1 VFVNQPERSSIPV
14 WTPAKIMVATLVV
27 IGVLAG
33 VWFVVEIRSILLLL
47 VLGIIFGAAIEPLV
61 YRFRRSGLSR
71 SQATLLVY
79 LLLFGTIGV
88 AIYFLTPQL
97 IHQVQ
102 ALDKGLPDIFQH
114 LRQQALASDNSF
126 INRTGYQTLTR
137 LQDGYNRIRSSP
149 NVGQNQLF
157 DVATSAAGAAFTA
170 ISLMIVA
177 FYWMTEKATIKRLL
191 LALFPFSKRT
201 RAHAIWDEI
210 EFRLG
215 GWTRGELT
223 LMAVI
228 GIISGT
234 GYYFLGVQFWL
245 ALAILAGLMEV
256 VPFIGPFVGGG
267 APVLVALADSP
278 QKAIAVLIFV
288 LIYQQV
294 EQAFI
299 VPKIMKNSVGMSPLT
314 VVLTVLVGSVLY
326 GPVGAILAIPVGAA
340 VQVVINNLTRLHDDR
355 ISDELRELELTPLTA
370 SEFFSPLGPITID
383 EDGLNPPANA
393 FDSGTS
399 KNPVQTKASSWMNT
413 AVRKS
418 NRP

>member
-1 VFVNQPERSSIPV
+1 
-14 WTPAKIMVATLVV
+14 MVATLVV
-27 IGVLAG
+27 IGVLFG

-61 YRFRRSGLSR
+61 FRFRRSGLSR

-79 LLLFGTIGV
+79 LLLFGTIGF
-88 AIYFLTPQL
+88 ALYFLIPQL
-97 IHQVQ
+97 INQVQ
-102 ALDKGLPDIFQH
+102 ALDQGMPEIFQH

-126 INRTGYQTLTR
+126 INRTGYQSLTR
-137 LQDGYNRIRSSP
+137 IQEGYNRIRTSP
-149 NVGQNQLF
+149 NIGQSQLF
-157 DVATSAAGAAFTA
+157 EVATSAAGAAFAA
-170 ISLMIVA
+170 ISLMIIA
-177 FYWMTEKATIKRLL
+177 FYWMTEKATIKRIV
-191 LALFPFSKRT
+191 LALFPFSKRA

-234 GYYFLGVQFWL
+234 GYYFIGVQFWL

-256 VPFIGPFVGGG
+256 VPFVGPFIGGG

-278 QKAIAVLIFV
+278 KKAIIVLIFV
-288 LIYQQV
+288 LAYQQV
-294 EQAFI
+294 EQGYI
-299 VPKIMKNSVGMSPLT
+299 VPRIMKNSVGMSPLT
-314 VVLTVLVGSVLY
+314 VVLTILVGSVLY

-340 VQVVINNLTRLHDDR
+340 VQVVVNNLTRLQDDR
-355 ISDELRELELTPLTA
+355 ISDELRELEITPLTA
-370 SEFFSPLGPITID
+370 SGFFSPLGPITTD
-383 EDGLNPPANA
+383 EGAQGQGPETAAAETNTQQERGRSPASAWLNAA
-393 FDSGTS
+393 T
-399 KNPVQTKASSWMNT
+399 
-413 AVRKS
+413 RKS

>member
-1 VFVNQPERSSIPV
+1 
-14 WTPAKIMVATLVV
+14 MVATLVV
-27 IGVLAG
+27 IGVLFG

-88 AIYFLTPQL
+88 ALYFLIPQL
-97 IHQVQ
+97 INQVQ
-102 ALDKGLPDIFQH
+102 ALDRGMPDVFKH
-114 LRQQALASDNSF
+114 LQEQALASNSSF
-126 INRTGYQTLTR
+126 INRTGYQTITR
-137 LQDGYNRIRSSP
+137 IEDGYNCIRTSP
-149 NVGQNQLF
+149 NIGQNQLF

-170 ISLMIVA
+170 ISLMIIA
-177 FYWMTEKATIKRLL
+177 FYWMTEKATIKRIV

-228 GIISGT
+228 GMISGT
-234 GYYFLGVQFWL
+234 GYYFIGVQFWL

-256 VPFIGPFVGGG
+256 VPFVGPFIGGG

-288 LIYQQV
+288 LVYQQV
-294 EQAFI
+294 EQGYI
-299 VPKIMKNSVGMSPLT
+299 VPRIMKNSVGMSPLT
-314 VVLTVLVGSVLY
+314 VVLTILVGSVLY

-340 VQVVINNLTRLHDDR
+340 VQVVINNLTRLRDDR
-355 ISDELRELELTPLTA
+355 IRDELRELEITPLTA
-370 SEFFSPLGPITID
+370 SGFFSPLGPITTD
-383 EDGLNPPANA
+383 EDVHGQIPETMTIETPARQGTGRSSASAWLNAA
-393 FDSGTS
+393 T
-399 KNPVQTKASSWMNT
+399 
-413 AVRKS
+413 RKS

>member
-1 VFVNQPERSSIPV
+1 
-14 WTPAKIMVATLVV
+14 MVATLVV
-27 IGVLAG
+27 IGVLLG

-61 YRFRRSGLSR
+61 FRFRRSGLSR

-88 AIYFLTPQL
+88 ALYFLIPQL
-97 IHQVQ
+97 INQVQ
-102 ALDKGLPDIFQH
+102 ALDEGLPQIFNH
-114 LRQQALASDNSF
+114 LREQALASDNSF

-137 LQDGYNRIRSSP
+137 LQEGYSRIRTSP
-149 NVGQNQLF
+149 NIGQSQF
-157 DVATSAAGAAFTA
+157 FEVATSAAGAAFAA
-170 ISLMIVA
+170 ISLMIIA
-177 FYWMTEKATIKRLL
+177 FYWMTEKATIKRIV

-234 GYYFLGVQFWL
+234 GYFFIGVQFWL

-256 VPFIGPFVGGG
+256 VPFVGPFIGGG

-278 QKAIAVLIFV
+278 QQALIVLIFV
-288 LIYQQV
+288 LTYQQV
-294 EQAFI
+294 EQGYI
-299 VPKIMKNSVGMSPLT
+299 VPRIMKNSVGMSPLT
-314 VVLTVLVGSVLY
+314 VVLTILVGSVLY

-340 VQVVINNLTRLHDDR
+340 VQVVINNLTRLQDDR
-355 ISDELRELELTPLTA
+355 ISDELRELEITPLTA
-370 SEFFSPLGPITID
+370 SGFRSPLGPITTD
-383 EDGLNPPANA
+383 EKSPGQRPELPPTETIADEKSSRSSASAWFNA
-393 FDSGTS
+393 AT
-399 KNPVQTKASSWMNT
+399 
-413 AVRKS
+413 RKS
-418 NRP
+418 GRP

>member
-1 VFVNQPERSSIPV
+1 
-14 WTPAKIMVATLVV
+14 MVATLVV
-27 IGVLAG
+27 IGVLFG

-79 LLLFGTIGV
+79 FLLFGTIGV
-88 AIYFLTPQL
+88 ALYFLIPQL
-97 IHQVQ
+97 INQVQ
-102 ALDKGLPDIFQH
+102 ALDRGMPDIFNH
-114 LRQQALASDNSF
+114 LRQQALASDSSF
-126 INRTGYQTLTR
+126 LNRTGYQTITR
-137 LQDGYNRIRSSP
+137 IQDGYNRIRTSP
-149 NVGQNQLF
+149 NIGQSQLF

-170 ISLMIVA
+170 ISLMIIA
-177 FYWMTEKATIKRLL
+177 FYWMTEKATIKRIV
-191 LALFPFSKRT
+191 LARFPFSKRT

-234 GYYFLGVQFWL
+234 GYYFIGVQFWL

-256 VPFIGPFVGGG
+256 VPFVGPFIGGG

-288 LIYQQV
+288 LVYQQV
-294 EQAFI
+294 EQGYI
-299 VPKIMKNSVGMSPLT
+299 VPRIMKNSVGMSPLT
-314 VVLTVLVGSVLY
+314 VVLTILVGSVLY

-340 VQVVINNLTRLHDDR
+340 VQVVINNLTRLQDDR
-355 ISDELRELELTPLTA
+355 IRDELRELEITPLTA
-370 SEFFSPLGPITID
+370 SGFFSPLGPITTD
-383 EDGLNPPANA
+383 EGVQGQIPETVTIETPAGQGTGRSSASAWLNAA
-393 FDSGTS
+393 T
-399 KNPVQTKASSWMNT
+399 
-413 AVRKS
+413 RKS